1 MTLFTL
7 KPQIKVYYHR
17 ITQILRLRSV
27 TTSTSLSNN
36 FDFAQYKLK
45 RIFLTKITCFGD
57 KAIGFFIIFLL
68 LV

>member
-27 TTSTSLSNN
+27 QVKTN
-36 FDFAQYKLK
+36 FFNKNHL
-45 RIFLTKITCFGD
+45 FW
-57 KAIGFFIIFLL
+57 
-68 LV
+68 